1 MSSEQIILMKGIRK
15 IYPDGTIALRGVDF
29 SVNRGEIHGL
39 LGENG
44 AGKTT
49 LMNILY
55 GLIPPTSG
63 EIYLR
68 GEKVEIKSPKEAMEN
83 GIGMVHQ
90 HFMLIPTFSALDN
103 IILGK
108 EPLSG
113 PLTVD
118 RKSARKEIEML
129 MEETGLKVD
138 LDTAVENLPVGI
150 QQRIEIL
157 KMLYKKAEILIL
169 DEPTAVLTPIEVKEL
184 FSFLRKMRDSGKT
197 IIFITHKLKEVKAI
211 ADRVTVLRR
220 GEVVGVRDVKDV
232 EIPELARMMVG
243 RDIKMKIEK
252 KPPSLGEEVLIVRD
266 LWVRDDRGREAVRGL
281 SFSVRSGE
289 IFGIA
294 GVEGNGQSEL
304 VEAICGL
311 RKVDR
316 GSIILCGVDV
326 TGMNPMKLY
335 SLGLGHIP
343 EDRHKWGIILDFSVE
358 ENAIVG
364 VHRSRKFLNSIGLM
378 NGREIFKWTDK
389 IVKDFNVETMSL
401 KTPARSLSGGN
412 QQKLIVGR
420 ELSKSPRV
428 IVASQPT
435 RGLDVA
441 ATEYIRDLLLR
452 MRDEGRAILLVS
464 ADLDEVMGLSDRM
477 AVMYE
482 GRFTGIVDPERV
494 SEEQV
499 GMMMGG
505 ISIGGIS

>member
-1 MSSEQIILMKGIRK
+1 MKGIRK

-68 GEKVEIKSPKEAMEN
+68 GEKVEIKSPKEAMEK

-118 RKSARKEIEML
+118 RGSARREIEML

-197 IIFITHKLKEVKAI
+197 IIFITHKLKEVKSI

-220 GEVVGVRDVKDV
+220 GEVVGVRDAKDV

-243 RDIKMKIEK
+243 RDVKMKIERR
-252 KPPSLGEEVLIVRD
+252 PPSLGEEVLIVRD
-266 LWVRDDRGREAVRGL
+266 LCVRDDRGREAVRGL

-311 RKVDR
+311 RKVDK

-326 TGMNPMKLY
+326 AGMNPMKLY

-364 VHRSRKFLNSIGLM
+364 VHRSRKFLNSIGLIS
-378 NGREIFKWTDK
+378 GREIYKWTDNV
-389 IVKDFNVETMSL
+389 VKSFNVETMSL

-482 GRFTGIVDPERV
+482 GRFTGIVDPEKV

>member
-1 MSSEQIILMKGIRK
+1 
-15 IYPDGTIALRGVDF
+15 
-29 SVNRGEIHGL
+29 
-39 LGENG
+39 
-44 AGKTT
+44 
-49 LMNILY
+49 
-55 GLIPPTSG
+55 
-63 EIYLR
+63 
-68 GEKVEIKSPKEAMEN
+68 
-83 GIGMVHQ
+83 
-90 HFMLIPTFSALDN
+90 
-103 IILGK
+103 
-108 EPLSG
+108 
-113 PLTVD
+113 
-118 RKSARKEIEML
+118 
-129 MEETGLKVD
+129 
-138 LDTAVENLPVGI
+138 
-150 QQRIEIL
+150 
-157 KMLYKKAEILIL
+157 
-169 DEPTAVLTPIEVKEL
+169 
-184 FSFLRKMRDSGKT
+184 
-197 IIFITHKLKEVKAI
+197 
-211 ADRVTVLRR
+211 
-220 GEVVGVRDVKDV
+220 
-232 EIPELARMMVG
+232 MMVG